1 MRYLFLLLALGLAVG
16 ALLPAVTAAD
26 EGDIEIIAT
35 DVESRFPEGVRFS
48 VTARSSQEIED
59 IRVFFEKTGG
69 LDVSAYRP
77 LEFQPGPEVAGEFM
91 LSSAGGGNYFP
102 PGTLF
107 KYSFEITDKAGSVLR
122 TPEQDFVYHD
132 NRFEWL
138 SVRSGLITV
147 YYYGEYVEERARI
160 VLDASERAMERM
172 VPVLGIAPTEELRIV
187 SYNNYRHMSA
197 ALPFRSQTVRE
208 QLQTQGIAFSNERV
222 LLVHGFDPTVKGT
235 ASHEFTHLLV
245 AEASGRARTLV
256 PAWLNEGL
264 AEVGNIDPTDDYD
277 AALRYGIFTRR
288 LRPLW
293 YQDSFTGTPD
303 DIIIAYGQ
311 ARSVVRFMLRTW
323 EPEKM
328 AELFQALQR
337 TLDIDLALE
346 EVYGVDQYE
355 LDTRWRESIGLEAL
369 PSPEDLELQLQ
380 QEPTAE
386 PITEPSSTA
395 VPADAEATQPGP
407 EEVPGAAAPEPT
419 STPASQPD
427 AAAEEGEGRQP
438 AAGSCSAPVNAAG
451 PAPLALGGL
460 MLMGAPLG
468 LLSLRLVRRRRLFS
482 ESARGRRSS
491 AGTEDPRPG
500 PGAMDGLTGSGG

>member
-1 MRYLFLLLALGLAVG
+1 MRYLLLLLVLVLALG

-26 EGDIEIIAT
+26 EGDIEIVSME
-35 DVESRFPEGVRFS
+35 VESRFPEGVMFS
-48 VTARSSQEIED
+48 VTARSSEEIED

-77 LEFQPGPEVAGEFM
+77 LEFQPGSEVTGKFM
-91 LSSAGGGNYFP
+91 LSSAGSGNFFP

-107 KYSFEITDKAGSVLR
+107 KYSFEITGKGGSVLR
-122 TPEQDFVYHD
+122 TPEQEFVYHD

-138 SVRSGLITV
+138 NVSSGLITV

-160 VLDASERAMERM
+160 ILDAAERAMERM
-172 VPVLGIAPTEELRIV
+172 VPVLGIAPTEDLRIV

-208 QLQTQGIAFSNERV
+208 QLQTQGIAFSSERV

-245 AEASGRARTLV
+245 AEAAGRARTLV

-293 YQDSFTGTPD
+293 YQDAFTGTPD
-303 DIIIAYGQ
+303 DIVIAYGQ
-311 ARSVVRFMLRTW
+311 GRSVVQFMLRTW
-323 EPEKM
+323 ELEKM
-328 AELFQALQR
+328 PELFQALRR

-346 EVYGVDQYE
+346 EVYGVDQYG
-355 LDTRWRESIGLEAL
+355 LDTRWRESIGLDPL
-369 PSPEDLELQLQ
+369 PSPEDLELRLQ
-380 QEPTAE
+380 EEPDTEAPSAATSEAASETTSGADSETASGATSGGDAEPSPTAL
-386 PITEPSSTA
+386 P
-395 VPADAEATQPGP
+395 AEAETAQPGP
-407 EEVPGAAAPEPT
+407 GEAPAAAAPEPT
-419 STPASQPD
+419 RTPASQPE
-427 AAAEEGEGRQP
+427 AAGEQEDGGQP
-438 AAGSCSAPVNAAG
+438 AAGGCSAPVDPTG

-460 MLMGAPLG
+460 LLMGAPLG
-468 LLSLRLVRRRRLFS
+468 LFSLRLVRRRR
-482 ESARGRRSS
+482 
-491 AGTEDPRPG
+491 
-500 PGAMDGLTGSGG
+500 